1 MPSLP
6 RVVLS
11 QPAENDL
18 HSIYSYLASEAS
30 LEIADFVVARL
41 FEAVRR
47 TAACPL
53 SLRERPNYRQHPRR
67 INVFD
72 FAIFYLPL
80 SDEQGIAV
88 VRILHGHQD
97 IPRHLQ

>member
-1 MPSLP
+1 MPSAA

-18 HSIYSYLASEAS
+18 NSIYEYLASEAS
-30 LEIADFVVARL
+30 PEIADFVLARL
-41 FEAVRR
+41 FEAMRR
-47 TAACPL
+47 TAAYPL
-53 SLRERPNYRQHPRR
+53 SLRERPDERARR

-80 SDEQGIAV
+80 QNEPGIVV
-88 VRILHGHQD
+88 VRILHGRQD
-97 IPRHLQ
+97 TPRLLH